1 MRIQA
6 AGLNRTTP
14 GEKLSIILD
23 LVRNWRESNH
33 VRRPAGCGPVMK
45 MMSISRHLPDVCD
58 NPLSWPTDQ
67 GFPT

>member
-23 LVRNWRESNH
+23 LVRNWREFKPCAPSGRMWPGDENDEYFPA
-33 VRRPAGCGPVMK
+33 PAGCV
-45 MMSISRHLPDVCD
+45 R
-58 NPLSWPTDQ
+58 
-67 GFPT
+67 